1 MKLYDYAGAPSPRRV
16 RVFMAEKGI
25 EIPTVSVDLRS
36 GAQFDPEFRR
46 INPHCTVPVLELD
59 DGTPLCSTVGIRRY
73 LEERFPDPPLLGR
86 TAVEKARVADAQWR
100 IENEGITALANVL
113 RNSVPGMKGRALTG
127 PIDYEQIPAL
137 AERDRRRVEVFLQ
150 LLETMAADRS
160 FLCGENYTAAD
171 IDAMIAV
178 DFARRLHF
186 DFPGD
191 ADNARAWYGR
201 VSARDSASV

>member
-1 MKLYDYAGAPSPRRV
+1 MKLYDYAEAPSPRRV
-16 RVFMAEKGI
+16 RVFMSEKGV
-25 EIPTVSVDLRS
+25 EIPTVLVDLRS

-59 DGTPLCSTVGIRRY
+59 DGTCLCSTAGIRRY
-73 LEERFPDPPLLGR
+73 LEERFPEPPLLGR
-86 TAVEKARVADAQWR
+86 TAVEKAQVADAQWW

-137 AERDRRRVEVFLQ
+137 AERDRRRVEVFLD
-150 LLETMAADRS
+150 LLDTMVGGRV
-160 FLCGENYTAAD
+160 FLCGETYTVAD

-186 DFPGD
+186 DFPDG
-191 ADNARAWYGR
+191 ADKARAWYAR
-201 VSARDSASV
+201 VSARESASA